1 MKIAVIGGGINGIMT
16 SWALTEAGHSVDL
29 YEKNKLMCATSS
41 ASTKLLHGGLRYLE
55 QGQFRLV
62 REALRERSWWIKAA
76 PHLAR
81 PIELILPVYRNS
93 ARPVWKIKTGLVL
106 YDFLAGNLN
115 LGRHRW
121 HTSDE
126 LIKMSPKLK
135 PDGLAG
141 GFTFFDGQMDDLN
154 LGLWAAE
161 QALSVGV
168 LMHENAPVERVD
180 LDAGIT
186 INGNRIKYDFVIN
199 IAGPWA
205 KQLLDRS
212 DIKSINDLDLVRG
225 SHIVIDEPL
234 DYGYLLEVPEERRI
248 CFVLPYNG
256 QTLVGTTEVR
266 QTPDQLVECSD
277 EEAVYLL
284 NEYNFY
290 FQGSKGVSD
299 ISKRFSGVR
308 PLIRSSEDPNKASR
322 EYVLEKKGKLIT
334 VFGGKWTTSRA
345 LAAKV
350 TKEIRG

>member
-1 MKIAVIGGGINGIMT
+1 MRIAVIGGGINGIMA
-16 SWALTEAGHSVDL
+16 SWALVEAGHSVDL
-29 YEKNKLMCATSS
+29 YEKNKLMMATSS

-55 QGQFRLV
+55 HGQFRLV
-62 REALRERSWWIKAA
+62 REALRERSWWINAA
-76 PHLAR
+76 PHLAS

-93 ARPVWKIKTGLVL
+93 VRPAWKIKAGLVL
-106 YDFLAGNLN
+106 YDFLAGSLN

-121 HTSDE
+121 HTRDE
-126 LIKMSPKLK
+126 LIKMSPMLK
-135 PDGLAG
+135 IDGLAG
-141 GFTFFDGQMDDLN
+141 GFTFYDGQMDDLN
-154 LGLWAAE
+154 LGLWAAQ
-161 QALSVGV
+161 QASNAGV
-168 LMHENAPVERVD
+168 LIHENAPVEKVD
-180 LDAGIT
+180 IDAGIT
-186 INGNRIKYDFVIN
+186 ANGHRIKYDFVIN

-234 DYGYLLEVPEERRI
+234 EYGYLLEVPEERRV

-266 QTPDQLVECSD
+266 QTQHQLIECSD
-277 EEAVYLL
+277 EEAIYLL
-284 NEYNFY
+284 DVYNFY
-290 FQGSKGVSD
+290 FQASKGVSD

-322 EYVLEKKGKLIT
+322 EYVIEKKGKVIT

-350 TKEIRG
+350 ANEIRG

>member
-1 MKIAVIGGGINGIMT
+1 MRIAVIGGGINGIMT
-16 SWALTEAGHSVDL
+16 SWALVEAGHYVDL
-29 YEKNKLMCATSS
+29 YEKNKLMMATSS

-62 REALRERSWWIKAA
+62 YEALGERSWWVKAA
-76 PHLAR
+76 PHLTK
-81 PIELILPVYRNS
+81 PIELILPVYNNS
-93 ARPVWKIKTGLVL
+93 VRPAWKIKAGLVL
-106 YDFLAGNLN
+106 YDFLAGSLN

-121 HTSDE
+121 HTRDE

-141 GFTFFDGQMDDLN
+141 GFTFYDAQMDDLN

-161 QALSVGV
+161 QACNAGV
-168 LMHENAPVERVD
+168 LIHENTQVKKVD
-180 LDAGIT
+180 IDAGIT
-186 INGNRIKYDFVIN
+186 INGNHIKYDFVIN

-225 SHIVIDEPL
+225 SHIVIDELL
-234 DYGYLLEVPEERRI
+234 DFGYLLQVPGEKRI

-256 QTLVGTTEVR
+256 QTLVGTTEIR
-266 QTPDQLVECSD
+266 QTPNQLIECSD

-284 NEYNFY
+284 NVYNYY
-290 FQGSKGVSD
+290 FQASKKVSD

-308 PLIRSSEDPNKASR
+308 PLIRSSEDTNKASR
-322 EYVLEKKGKLIT
+322 EYVIEKNGKLIT

-345 LAAKV
+345 LGAKV
-350 TKEIRG
+350 AKEIGG

>member
-1 MKIAVIGGGINGIMT
+1 MRIAVIGGGINGIMT
-16 SWALTEAGHSVDL
+16 SWALAEAGHSVDL
-29 YEKNKLMCATSS
+29 YEKNKLMMATSS

-55 QGQFRLV
+55 QGQLRLV
-62 REALRERSWWIKAA
+62 YEALRERSWWIKAA

-81 PIELILPVYRNS
+81 PIELILPVYSNS
-93 ARPVWKIKTGLVL
+93 IRPVWKIKAGLVL
-106 YDFLAGNLN
+106 YDFLAGSLN

-121 HTSDE
+121 RTRDE
-126 LIKMSPKLK
+126 LIKMSPMLK
-135 PDGLAG
+135 REGLAG
-141 GFTFFDGQMDDLN
+141 GFTFYDGQMDDLN
-154 LGLWAAE
+154 LGLWAAQ
-161 QALSVGV
+161 QASNAGV
-168 LMHENAPVERVD
+168 LIHENTSVEKVD

-186 INGNRIKYDFVIN
+186 VNTTRLQYDVVIN
-199 IAGPWA
+199 VSGPWA

-234 DYGYLLEVPEERRI
+234 DYGYLLQVPEENRI
-248 CFVLPYNG
+248 CFVLPYHG

-266 QTPDQLVECSD
+266 QTPDQLIECSD

-284 NEYNFY
+284 NVYNFY
-290 FQGSKGVSD
+290 FQASKGVSD